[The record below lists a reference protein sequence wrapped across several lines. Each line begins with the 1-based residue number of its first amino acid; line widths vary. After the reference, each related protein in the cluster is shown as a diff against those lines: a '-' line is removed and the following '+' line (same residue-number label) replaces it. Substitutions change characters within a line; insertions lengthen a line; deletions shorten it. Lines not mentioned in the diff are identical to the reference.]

1 MSNNI
6 LSALN
11 KEDLRYTIMINSED
25 VLTIVCKIREIIR
38 EEIDLEYK
46 KKLSEEYLTRDEMVE
61 KFKITKSVLD
71 KWNRTNFLVPVK
83 VGGKTLYRKSDVV
96 KVVSEKE
103 KIIPTRQRKSRMV

>member
-1 MSNNI
+1 
-6 LSALN
+6 
-11 KEDLRYTIMINSED
+11 MINSED
-25 VLTIVCKIREIIR
+25 VVMIVSKIRDIIR

-61 KFKITKSVLD
+61 MFKITKSVLD

-103 KIIPTRQRKSRMV
+103 KITPTRKRKSRMV

>member
-6 LSALN
+6 LSVLN

-25 VLTIVCKIREIIR
+25 VVMIVSKIRDIIR

-61 KFKITKSVLD
+61 MFKITKSVLD

-103 KIIPTRQRKSRMV
+103 KITPTRKRKSRMV